1 VGGPGAAHADLF
13 FTDLYMSPKFLKLS
27 LLFPLSLAFAP
38 ALSAQEAAETAKPSL
53 LTPHGGLMVW
63 TLLVFGAVFFI
74 LRKFAFGPLTAAVEA
89 REKAL
94 TDAIAMA
101 KADRDAAAALLEE
114 HRKAIEAARGEAQ
127 KFIAE
132 GRATA
137 DSMKAE
143 MIEETRKQ
151 QQEMLERARRD
162 IEAEKV
168 KAIDELRREA
178 IDLALAGASKVI
190 EKNLDDAQNRKLVE
204 SYLATIGTK

>member
-1 VGGPGAAHADLF
+1 MRSITARSIFLF
-13 FTDLYMSPKFLKLS
+13 S
-27 LLFPLSLAFAP
+27 LVALVAP
-38 ALSAQEAAETAKPSL
+38 ALAAQEVEAKPSL
-53 LTPHGGLMVW
+53 LSPNTGVMAW
-63 TLLVFGAVFFI
+63 TLVIFVVLF
-74 LRKFAFGPLTAAVEA
+74 LLLSKFAFGPIIAAVAA

-94 TDAIAMA
+94 EAAIAMA
-101 KADRDAAAALLEE
+101 KADRDAAALLLEE

-137 DSMKAE
+137 ESMKAE

>member
-1 VGGPGAAHADLF
+1 
-13 FTDLYMSPKFLKLS
+13 MSPKFLQLS
-27 LLFPLSLAFAP
+27 ILFPLSLCIAP
-38 ALSAQEAAETAKPSL
+38 ALSAQEAAEAAKPSL

-63 TLLVFGAVFFI
+63 TLLVFGVVFLI
-74 LRKFAFGPLTAAVEA
+74 LRKYAFGPLTAAVEA

-101 KADRDAAAALLEE
+101 KADRDAAALLLEE

-127 KFIAE
+127 KYIAE